1 MKRDYIDNN
10 IKDIILESIEKAAI
24 EYGITYDIVSI
35 KIYGSTLS
43 NKENPN
49 DIDIYVHLQNLD
61 SEFVDFEADET
72 DEYNSPEE
80 QKEIYL
86 AELMHEALH
95 HQLLPEKMNGK
106 PLDIAIKTYE
116 YDYELQEAIDI
127 DKYINNI
134 LNPSE
139 HKPKYK
145 KYKK

>member
-10 IKDIILESIEKAAI
+10 IKEVILENIEKAAI

-35 KIYGSTLS
+35 KIYGSTLL
-43 NKENPN
+43 NKENPK
-49 DIDIYVHLQNLD
+49 DIDIFVHIENLD

-95 HQLLPEKMNGK
+95 HQLLPERMNGK
-106 PLDIAIKTYE
+106 PLDIAVKTYE
-116 YDYELQEAIDI
+116 YDYELQEAMDI
-127 DKYINNI
+127 DEYVNNI
-134 LNPSE
+134 LNQN
-139 HKPKYK
+139 KPKPK
-145 KYKK
+145 KYKR